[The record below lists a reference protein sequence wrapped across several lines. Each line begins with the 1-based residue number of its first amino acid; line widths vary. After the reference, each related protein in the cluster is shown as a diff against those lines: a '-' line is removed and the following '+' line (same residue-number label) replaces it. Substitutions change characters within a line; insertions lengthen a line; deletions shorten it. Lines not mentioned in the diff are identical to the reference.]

1 MKVNLL
7 DIDSRIP
14 NLALMKIS
22 AYHKSIYN
30 EVFLNFPI
38 CDPDMTYASCIFTK
52 NKNKVPLDVM
62 AGGPGYDLKSKLPKE
77 IEQCKPDYSL
87 YPKIDYLL
95 GYTYRYCPRKCAFC
109 NVWKMGNER
118 GLHHSI
124 YSFLDKRFKRIRILN
139 NNTFADPFWKDTFIE
154 IVKEKLTAH
163 FDQGFDIRLLD
174 DEKATWLKLIK
185 HHKQIYFAF
194 DDIKLESQVRQGIKI
209 LDRAEISRSKIAFFV
224 LTEFNSNLNEDIER
238 VEMLRGMNIDCFVM
252 PYNGGKERLIREYAR
267 YVNLKRIFKTRT
279 FERFLKQRNIDY
291 LLTAGGST
299 KTKGVE

>member
-1 MKVNLL
+1 MKMKINLL

-30 EVFLNFPI
+30 EVFINFPI
-38 CDPDMTYASCIFTK
+38 CNPDMTYASCIFTK
-52 NKNKVPLDVM
+52 NKNKVPLDVV
-62 AGGPGYDLKSKLPKE
+62 AGGPGYDLKSKLPKH

-87 YPKIDYLL
+87 YPKIDYSL

-139 NNTFADPFWKDTFIE
+139 NNTFADPLWKYTFLEIE
-154 IVKEKLTAH
+154 KNNLIAH

-174 DEKATWLKLIK
+174 DEKARWLKWIK
-185 HHKQIYFAF
+185 HYKQIYFAF
-194 DDIKLESQVRQGIKI
+194 DDIKLEKIVREGIGILRKAGIKP
-209 LDRAEISRSKIAFFV
+209 SKIAFFV
-224 LTEFNSNLNEDIER
+224 LTGFDSDMASDIER
-238 VEMLRGMNIDCFVM
+238 INILRGLGVDPYVM
-252 PYNGGKERLIREYAR
+252 LYDAKQAPRLLREYSGW
-267 YVNLKRIFKTRT
+267 VNMKWAFKKYT
-279 FERFLKQRNIDY
+279 FEEFLKIRG
-291 LLTAGGST
+291 LTPRR
-299 KTKGVE
+299 